1 MKHSYKKE
9 KTMTIFSDV
18 IIYWLILKEVNLNSD
33 ANIVNLDLH
42 INIFLRARREIKHE
56 VFNTRTPSNL

>member
-1 MKHSYKKE
+1 
-9 KTMTIFSDV
+9 MTIFSDV